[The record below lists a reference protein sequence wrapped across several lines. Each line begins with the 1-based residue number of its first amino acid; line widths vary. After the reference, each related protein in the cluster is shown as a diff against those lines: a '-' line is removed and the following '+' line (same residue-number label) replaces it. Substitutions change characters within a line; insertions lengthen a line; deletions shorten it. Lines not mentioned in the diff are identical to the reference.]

1 MKKYQV
7 EVEVTKTYKALVEV
21 EITEDIDGDDFQ
33 RVVEEEVES
42 MDQSRKKKLD
52 YKETNHLV
60 LKIND
65 IK

>member
-21 EITEDIDGDDFQ
+21 EITEDVDGDDFQ

-42 MDQSRKKKLD
+42 MDQERLD
-52 YKETNHLV
+52 YKGSPYQKK
-60 LKIND
+60 KIVRLD
-65 IK
+65 II

>member
-21 EITEDIDGDDFQ
+21 EITHEDIDGDDFQ

-42 MDQSRKKKLD
+42 MDQEKLD

>member
-42 MDQSRKKKLD
+42 MDQ
-52 YKETNHLV
+52 EN
-60 LKIND
+60 
-65 IK
+65 

>member
-21 EITEDIDGDDFQ
+21 EITEDVDDDFQ

-42 MDQSRKKKLD
+42 MDQERLD

>member
-21 EITEDIDGDDFQ
+21 EITEDVDGDDFQ
-33 RVVEEEVES
+33 RVVEEEIES
-42 MDQSRKKKLD
+42 MDQEKLD
-52 YKETNHLV
+52 YKETNHLG